1 MSGNFKQREAAEIL
15 KPEAMEAHAEK
26 MAYFHARL
34 SELHHNV
41 YFVERIAEF
50 PFDLFVHP
58 VEDAFLRMVARN
70 FLQIAVLQ
78 ITKLVT
84 DSGLDARTLLQFR
97 NFMDGTVK
105 DEHRD
110 GYRKVLKDAKFNPR
124 IDRLIAKAKDLR
136 DTQIAHWVEP
146 APGAPV
152 DALTFAEIKDVVREM
167 TNLFEVAAFSTDY
180 RYLCMAYDPEVRH
193 PAGHD
198 ARPDIERILDG
209 IARDSPTLH
218 LPESNPMAWPYARQ
232 SWPAERLEVLNRY
245 RRKLG
250 LPEV

>member
-1 MSGNFKQREAAEIL
+1 MNGNFKQRESAEIL
-15 KPEAMEAHAEK
+15 KPEAMEEHAEK
-26 MAYFHARL
+26 MRYFHAFL

-50 PFDLFVHP
+50 PFDRFVHP
-58 VEDAFLRMVARN
+58 VEDGVLRMVAGN
-70 FLQIAVLQ
+70 FLQVAVLQ

-84 DSGLDARTLLQFR
+84 DSGIDARTLLQFK
-97 NFMDGTVK
+97 NFMDGAVK

-110 GYRKVLKDAKFNPR
+110 GYRKVLKAAKFNPR
-124 IDRLIAKAKDLR
+124 IERLIDKAKNLR
-136 DTQIAHWVEP
+136 DTRIAHWVEP

-152 DALTFAEIKDVVREM
+152 DALTFAEIKDIVREM
-167 TNLFEVAAFSTDY
+167 TKLFDVAAFSTDY
-180 RYLCMAYDPEVRH
+180 RYLRIAYDPEVRH

-209 IARDSPTLH
+209 VARDSPTLH
-218 LPESNPMAWPYARQ
+218 LPESNPVAWPYARQ
-232 SWPAERLEVLNRY
+232 SWPAARLEVFNRY

-250 LPEV
+250 LPEA